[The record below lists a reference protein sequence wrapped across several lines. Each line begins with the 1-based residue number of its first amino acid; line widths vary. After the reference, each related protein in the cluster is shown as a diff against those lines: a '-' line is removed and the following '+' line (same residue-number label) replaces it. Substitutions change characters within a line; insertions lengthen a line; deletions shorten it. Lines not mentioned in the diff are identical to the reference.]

1 MPAPLSAPQTLE
13 RAQSL
18 MQSGRGAALPE
29 LLRVIETLSIN
40 TCEVTVS
47 DLSELIEKDAIVLGK
62 ILSVANTLVHNPG
75 IARLESLSQAIHQLG
90 YNRIRT
96 IAVSLM
102 LINTAGGDHSPP
114 EQREAATRALC
125 SGLIAQGAAEWLG
138 THDPEF
144 AFACAAL
151 RDFGRIMFAA
161 ISPPLCRAAAAR
173 AKLVGDAEAH
183 REKFGFTPLGFSQ
196 HLLASAK
203 LPETVLGSL
212 RECEPESLRAVAST
226 FDNRL
231 LGLVDFGN
239 RVAHLALDTSRPSEE
254 FIAQL
259 ARLNQRFEFL
269 VPGAADLVR
278 PALQRADDRIR
289 TFASNLTV
297 RPPTTLKLDR
307 LRWRLAQLSPAP
319 TAESSDAAAAD
330 TPPRADQPADLA
342 SIAPVNTPSAVS
354 ARSDAPSPSPDPV
367 DAPWD
372 FPLTHSPA
380 FEFQS
385 ATANSADSPREAL
398 TGVASA
404 LGAEECWWFEN
415 QPAHHRFAF
424 AHGTGPASTRLLT
437 PIALRAVE
445 RSVFGVCLAR
455 REVVL
460 IHDTADA
467 NLLPY
472 LPDWFRNTDRPPAA
486 FALIPV
492 IGPATPTGL
501 LLLGWPRPRRITL
514 TLPQI
519 ALARQHLATAVSS
532 GQPFAA

>member
-13 RAQSL
+13 RAQTL

-29 LLRVIETLSIN
+29 LLRVIETLSVN
-40 TCEVTVS
+40 TCEVTIS
-47 DLSELIEKDAIVLGK
+47 DLSELIEKDAIVLAK

-102 LINTAGGDHSPP
+102 LINTAGGENSPP

-161 ISPPLCRAAAAR
+161 ISPTLCRAATLR
-173 AKLVGDAEAH
+173 AKVVGDAAAH

-196 HLLASAK
+196 QLLASAK
-203 LPETVLGSL
+203 LPETVLASL
-212 RECEPESLRAVAST
+212 RDCEPESLRAVAST

-231 LGLVDFGN
+231 LGIADFGA
-239 RVAHLALDTSRPSEE
+239 RVANLVLDTSRPAEE

-259 ARLNQRFEFL
+259 AQLNQRFEFL

-297 RPPTTLKLDR
+297 RPPATLKLDR
-307 LRWRLAQLSPAP
+307 LRWRLAQLSPATP
-319 TAESSDAAAAD
+319 ADASPAD
-330 TPPRADQPADLA
+330 TVRPPTPLPAALDVVPVPPA
-342 SIAPVNTPSAVS
+342 SPVAIAATP
-354 ARSDAPSPSPDPV
+354 PPDDP
-367 DAPWD
+367 PWD
-372 FPLTHSPA
+372 FPLTHSAA
-380 FEFQS
+380 FEFQ
-385 ATANSADSPREAL
+385 ADAPAPTDSLRDAL
-398 TGVASA
+398 TGVGTA
-404 LGAEECWWFEN
+404 LGVEECWWFEH
-415 QPAHHRFAF
+415 QPAHERFTLAL
-424 AHGTGPASTRLLT
+424 GTGPAAARLPA
-437 PIALRAVE
+437 PIALQSAE
-445 RSVFGVCLAR
+445 RSVFGVCLSR

-467 NLLPY
+467 NLRPY
-472 LPDWFRNTDRPPAA
+472 LPPWFRQAERPPAA
-486 FALIPV
+486 FALIPLP
-492 IGPATPTGL
+492 GPAAPAGL
-501 LLLGWPRPRRITL
+501 LFLGWSSARRITL
-514 TLPQI
+514 SLPQI
-519 ALARQHLATAVSS
+519 ALAHQLLAPALASRH
-532 GQPFAA
+532 PFAA